1 MDNEHT
7 NIQSTQTKLSLVQIQ
22 QLLESMKKK
31 YEASSNT
38 TSITQKSKIEQIT
51 FAADNPIID
60 QRIHTAFRYKRII
73 TVGDLLNHYLE
84 NHKHINVR
92 NIGKMSSSYI
102 ISFIQSFEKR
112 QPSNNLDSLFS
123 AKIDLEGDR
132 ESLANLLTHLKEYR
146 NNLPTP
152 LSISNQFRDASTEN
166 DIEQLRAKL
175 QRLNDESL
183 ITQLI
188 SQADELLQILND
200 QKEDLCGLFDN
211 SIYQE
216 DGDYY
221 EH

>member
-7 NIQSTQTKLSLVQIQ
+7 NIQSTQTELSLVQIQ
-22 QLLESMKKK
+22 QLLESMEKK

-73 TVGDLLNHYLE
+73 TVEDLLNHYLE
-84 NHKHINVR
+84 NHNHIKVR
-92 NIGKMSSSYI
+92 NIGERSSSYI
-102 ISFIQSFEKR
+102 ISFIKSFEKR
-112 QPSNNLDSLFS
+112 QPSTNLDSLFS
-123 AKIDLEGDR
+123 AKIDLEGDI
-132 ESLANLLTHLKEYR
+132 ESLTNLLTHLKEYR

-152 LSISNQFRDASTEN
+152 LSISIKFRNASTEN
-166 DIEQLRAKL
+166 DIKQLRAKL

-188 SQADELLQILND
+188 SQAYELLQILND
-200 QKEDLCGLFDN
+200 QKEGLCGLFD
-211 SIYQE
+211 SFIHQE